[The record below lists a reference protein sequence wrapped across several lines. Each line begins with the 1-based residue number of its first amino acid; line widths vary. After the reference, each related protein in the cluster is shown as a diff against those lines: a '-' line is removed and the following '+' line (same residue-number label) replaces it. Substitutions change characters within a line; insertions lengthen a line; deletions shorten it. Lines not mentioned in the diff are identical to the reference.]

1 MITKNNKNKDIAKL
15 KDELMS
21 LRKNLM
27 NFNFQK
33 SSGQLENTAQIRK
46 TKKEIARLKTKMVN
60 FTGEKN
66 A

>member
-15 KDELMS
+15 KDELIN

-60 FTGEKN
+60 FMGEKN

>member
-1 MITKNNKNKDIAKL
+1 
-15 KDELMS
+15 
-21 LRKNLM
+21 M

-60 FTGEKN
+60 FMGEKN

>member
-1 MITKNNKNKDIAKL
+1 MITKNNKNKDIAKF
-15 KDELMS
+15 KDELMN

-46 TKKEIARLKTKMVN
+46 TKKEIARLKTKIVN
-60 FTGEKN
+60 FMGEKN